1 MGTRGEKN
9 VGLSL
14 AGAGVGIVGVAIVFG
29 LTTIDGG
36 PDWVG
41 IITATA
47 GVVMILTGLFRAF
60 GGKGAT
66 HTG

>member
-1 MGTRGEKN
+1 MATRGERT

-14 AGAGVGIVGVAIVFG
+14 AGAGIGIVGVAFVFG
-29 LTTIDGG
+29 LTTVTGG

-47 GVVMILTGLFRAF
+47 GVVMAFTGLFRAF
-60 GGKGAT
+60 RGGT
-66 HTG
+66 PHTS

>member
-1 MGTRGEKN
+1 MATRGARN

-29 LTTIDGG
+29 LTTSGGG

-41 IITATA
+41 VITAICGLA
-47 GVVMILTGLFRAF
+47 MIFTGLYRAF
-60 GGKGAT
+60 YRGGT
-66 HTG
+66 HAA

>member
-1 MGTRGEKN
+1 MTTRRDKK

-29 LTTIDGG
+29 LTTDGGG

-41 IITATA
+41 IVTAIA
-47 GVVMILTGLFRAF
+47 GAVMILTGLFQSFR
-60 GGKGAT
+60 GGT
-66 HTG
+66 PHTV